1 MQRPKIVK
9 WLAACALREHLREI
23 HNQDQQNR
31 RKLHSPQELPALA
44 GVTQETSWELFGI
57 VKHQVPL
64 ATPPAAQP
72 TNVPLVVAKPQSSIS
87 AQPSILLGMIDK
99 AEATMREHFQ
109 KLRTSLVESP
119 AVEAAAT
126 PTDASQRKAIERLLQ
141 AEREHILQQRA
152 QEQEQVR
159 ATMQQLADAWLKLE
173 QEQLAQSNSVVAISA
188 HHRERPR
195 SQWQPWLA
203 VRTSRQRPWPSVPFQ
218 FQLSH
223 RARFQQ
229 TVATSAHFNSRS
241 NEELFHKLRLDLL
254 KIIHW

>member
-1 MQRPKIVK
+1 MGTSFRNSETP
-9 WLAACALREHLREI
+9 
-23 HNQDQQNR
+23 
-31 RKLHSPQELPALA
+31 SPLGNSPSST
-44 GVTQETSWELFGI
+44 G
-57 VKHQVPL
+57 
-64 ATPPAAQP
+64 P

-173 QEQLAQSNSVVAISA
+173 QEQLAQSNSGGS
-188 HHRERPR
+188 H
-195 SQWQPWLA
+195 
-203 VRTSRQRPWPSVPFQ
+203 QRPPSGNDPDRNGSQRWQSELVDSD
-218 FQLSH
+218 LGH
-223 RARFQQ
+223 RSPSSSSCLTELGFQQ

-254 KIIHW
+254 KQSSIGS